1 MSNVY
6 KELRET
12 WRQVAVSVLVC
23 YPYSPY
29 SIRIVR
35 IVWSGVLSARTPDR
49 SWDPAGCLLAKAAKY
64 FNHLNNSNIALVPN
78 FTASA
83 RIKVRSKQLGI
94 LSNSF
99 DTHPSP
105 LSVSHCIS
113 LATYWIFFNFLLET
127 THSSQKHPFLKQKV
141 FQENWDSL
149 FLFIL
154 KDFSGVQWS
163 SAKPSTQVFMRLV
176 CGVGWAHWPW
186 FWVLP

>member
-1 MSNVY
+1 M
-6 KELRET
+6 
-12 WRQVAVSVLVC
+12 SVLVC

-113 LATYWIFFNFLLET
+113 LATY
-127 THSSQKHPFLKQKV
+127 
-141 FQENWDSL
+141 
-149 FLFIL
+149 
-154 KDFSGVQWS
+154 
-163 SAKPSTQVFMRLV
+163 
-176 CGVGWAHWPW
+176 
-186 FWVLP
+186 

>member
-83 RIKVRSKQLGI
+83 KVNTVIQGLKKDQNSWESCRIHLTHI
-94 LSNSF
+94 L
-99 DTHPSP
+99 P
-105 LSVSHCIS
+105 LCLFHIAY
-113 LATYWIFFNFLLET
+113 LWQHIEFFSTF
-127 THSSQKHPFLKQKV
+127 F
-141 FQENWDSL
+141 W
-149 FLFIL
+149 
-154 KDFSGVQWS
+154 
-163 SAKPSTQVFMRLV
+163 KPPIPVKNIRF
-176 CGVGWAHWPW
+176 
-186 FWVLP
+186 